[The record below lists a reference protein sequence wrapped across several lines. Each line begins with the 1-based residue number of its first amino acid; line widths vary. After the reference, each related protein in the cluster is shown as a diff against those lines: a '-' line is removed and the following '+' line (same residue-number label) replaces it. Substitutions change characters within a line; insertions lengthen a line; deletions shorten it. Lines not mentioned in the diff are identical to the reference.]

1 MIKTINL
8 QKIFKTEEVET
19 WALNNVSIE
28 VKQGEFVAIM
38 GPSGCGKSTLLNIL
52 GYWTIR
58 QEGNITSMEQK
69 FPSTQSHS
77 VPAFV
82 KE

>member
-1 MIKTINL
+1 MIKTIDL

-38 GPSGCGKSTLLNIL
+38 GPSVCG
-52 GYWTIR
+52 
-58 QEGNITSMEQK
+58 
-69 FPSTQSHS
+69 
-77 VPAFV
+77 
-82 KE
+82 

>member
-1 MIKTINL
+1 MIKTIDL

-38 GPSGCGKSTLLNIL
+38 GPSGC
-52 GYWTIR
+52 
-58 QEGNITSMEQK
+58 
-69 FPSTQSHS
+69 
-77 VPAFV
+77 V
-82 KE
+82 

>member
-38 GPSGCGKSTLLNIL
+38 GPSGCGKSTLLRFL

>member
-28 VKQGEFVAIM
+28 VKQGETFRLWKVNIAQYSWVI
-38 GPSGCGKSTLLNIL
+38 GQSDRRGILPQWNRSFQVHRVTAYQPS
-52 GYWTIR
+52 
-58 QEGNITSMEQK
+58 
-69 FPSTQSHS
+69 
-77 VPAFV
+77 
-82 KE
+82 

>member
-28 VKQGEFVAIM
+28 HLFDW
-38 GPSGCGKSTLLNIL
+38 C
-52 GYWTIR
+52 
-58 QEGNITSMEQK
+58 
-69 FPSTQSHS
+69 
-77 VPAFV
+77 
-82 KE
+82 

>member
-1 MIKTINL
+1 MIKTIDL

-38 GPSGCGKSTLLNIL
+38 GPLRLWQVNIAQHF
-52 GYWTIR
+52 GAT
-58 QEGNITSMEQK
+58 
-69 FPSTQSHS
+69 
-77 VPAFV
+77 
-82 KE
+82 